1 MTGKKLRSPK
11 FEIYA
16 LKLVKLLLYTTVIK
30 PSVSKKILLQKDLQ
44 LSELGLVNFI
54 DQKKAPVTDDG
65 DLVHIYQLLLR

>member
-1 MTGKKLRSPK
+1 M
-11 FEIYA
+11 E
-16 LKLVKLLLYTTVIK
+16 LLLYTTVIK

>member
-16 LKLVKLLLYTTVIK
+16 LKLVKLLLCTTVIK

>member
-16 LKLVKLLLYTTVIK
+16 LKLVRLLLYTTVIK
-30 PSVSKKILLQKDLQ
+30 SSVSKKILLQKDLQ
-44 LSELGLVNFI
+44 LSELKVVKLF
-54 DQKKAPVTDDG
+54 DQKKVPVTNDG